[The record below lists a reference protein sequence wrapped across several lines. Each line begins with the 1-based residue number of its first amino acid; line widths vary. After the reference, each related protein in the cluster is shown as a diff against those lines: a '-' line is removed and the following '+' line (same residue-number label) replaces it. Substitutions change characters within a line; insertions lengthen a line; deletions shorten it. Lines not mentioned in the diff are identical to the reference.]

1 MRPILMFAWILIL
14 ISCNNHVVKELT
26 PIDSELLEKA
36 YGFLDKNEFDSA
48 YLYFDKARISA
59 LEQKDTATI
68 VASLI
73 NMAITQTEFG
83 DHYTSQETS
92 TKALEYLNEQDTA
105 DHSNLSMLYNNLS
118 NVSDYLKQPEK
129 SIEYIQL
136 AIEYAKDPRNIKVFK
151 NNLANNYADVKEYDR
166 SIQLFEEIIGTTD
179 SNSTDY
185 ARFITNYARIRNR
198 IDSNY
203 NPLPLMK
210 KALKIRFD
218 EKDYWGLNS
227 SYSNIANYYMSVD
240 QDSALSYS
248 YKQYEISKKIKSPE
262 AQTASLKRIL
272 TLRIN
277 PKEQDLFKEFHKLD
291 DSIQMAMLSSRNHF
305 ALIRFETEKNKLQNI
320 QLKNEIAEKQYN
332 INLQRIGIVALFI
345 IIGLSSYYAWNW
357 HKRKKQ
363 RIELEAD
370 NRIKESQLKTSRK
383 VHDVVAN
390 GIYRVMAELE
400 NRDRIDREEILD
412 RLEFMYDKSRDIS
425 YEAEDNTDNSVG
437 FYLQISELLKSFAND
452 QRTVLIAG
460 NDEELWKLLNNNQKS
475 EIEKI
480 LQELMVNMQKHS
492 FANEVIVKFDYNS
505 SELIVNYK
513 DNGIGIKADS
523 KIGNG
528 LNNTETRINNLKG
541 KITFEHHLER
551 GLEIRIS
558 IPIIK

>member
-1 MRPILMFAWILIL
+1 MRPMLIFVWILIL
-14 ISCNNHVVKELT
+14 ISCNKTVVKELN
-26 PIDSELLEKA
+26 PIESEHLEKA
-36 YGFLDKNEFDSA
+36 YGFLDNNESDSA

-59 LEQKDTATI
+59 IEQNDTATI

-73 NMAITQTEFG
+73 NMAITQAEFG

-105 DHSNLSMLYNNLS
+105 DHSYLSMLYNNLS
-118 NVSDYLKQPEK
+118 NASDYLKQPEK

-136 AIEYAKDPRNIKVFK
+136 AIDYAKDPRNIKVYK
-151 NNLANNYADVKEYDR
+151 NNLANNYADRKEYDK
-166 SIQLFEEIIGTTD
+166 SIQLYEEIIATTD

-198 IDSNY
+198 IDSNF

-218 EKDYWGLNS
+218 QDDYWGLNS
-227 SYSNIANYYMSVD
+227 SYSNIANYYMKVD
-240 QDSALSYS
+240 QDSALNYS
-248 YKQYEISKKIKSPE
+248 NKQYEISKKIKNPE
-262 AQTASLKRIL
+262 AQIASLQRIL
-272 TLRIN
+272 SLRIN
-277 PKEQDLFKEFHKLD
+277 SKDKDLFKEFYKLD
-291 DSIQMAMLSSRNHF
+291 DSVQLARLSSRNHF

-320 QLKNEIAEKQYN
+320 QLKNEIVKKQYN

-345 IIGLSSYYAWNW
+345 IIGLTSYYAWNW

-400 NRDRIDREEILD
+400 NRESIDREEILD
-412 RLEFMYDKSRDIS
+412 RLELMYDKSRDIS
-425 YEAEDNTDNSVG
+425 YEAEDNIDNRVG

-452 QRTVLIAG
+452 HRTVLIAG
-460 NDEELWKLLNNNQKS
+460 NEEEMWKLLSNNQKS

-492 FANEVIVKFDYNS
+492 FANEVIVKFEYDS
-505 SELIVNYK
+505 SDLLINYK
-513 DNGIGIKADS
+513 DNGIGIKEDS

-551 GLEIRIS
+551 GLEIRVS